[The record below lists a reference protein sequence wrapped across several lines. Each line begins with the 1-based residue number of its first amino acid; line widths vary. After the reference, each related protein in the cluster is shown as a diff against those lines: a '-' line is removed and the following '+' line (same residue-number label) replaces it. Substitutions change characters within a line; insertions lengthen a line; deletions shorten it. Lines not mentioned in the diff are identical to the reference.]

1 MSVRPPPSSRWEQF
15 NHQEFTYMK
24 LSQKITKIISTAAIL
39 GMLAAPALASTTID
53 GAHLAGNGHGPGD
66 GTGTGDS
73 SQDGTGNGPGDGDC
87 LGVFQY
93 TLDNTLLLARGG
105 NGNGNGNGN
114 GGSSGNGGNGGHS
127 NGGENGG
134 NSSGDQ
140 DGDRDRDRDRDDSSL
155 T

>member
-24 LSQKITKIISTAAIL
+24 LSQKITKIISTTAIL

-66 GTGTGDS
+66 GTGTGTGDS

-93 TLDNTLLLARGG
+93 TMDNTLLLARG
-105 NGNGNGNGN
+105 GNGN
-114 GGSSGNGGNGGHS
+114 GGSSGNGGNGGHG

-140 DGDRDRDRDRDDSSL
+140 DGDRDRDRDDSCL

>member
-1 MSVRPPPSSRWEQF
+1 MSERPPPSSRWEQL

-66 GTGTGDS
+66 GTGTGTGDS

-93 TLDNTLLLARGG
+93 TMDNTLLLARG
-105 NGNGNGNGN
+105 GNGN
-114 GGSSGNGGNGGHS
+114 GGSSGNGGNGGHG

-140 DGDRDRDRDRDDSSL
+140 DRDRDRDDSCL